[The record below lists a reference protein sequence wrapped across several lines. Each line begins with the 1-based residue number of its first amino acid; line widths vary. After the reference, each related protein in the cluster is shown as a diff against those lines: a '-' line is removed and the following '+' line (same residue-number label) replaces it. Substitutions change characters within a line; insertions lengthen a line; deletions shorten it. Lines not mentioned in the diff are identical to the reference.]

1 MGWWP
6 AWESGKVQL
15 VDTRAS
21 SAREIFMAKAPS
33 CSPTATSSRESSAG
47 ATLCM
52 VCSVRLNLAGGFKSP
67 FRVCCVCLCVSMHV
81 DEHAR
86 MHGYLCVRM
95 CACMHACTYAYT
107 YAYTKD
113 RYAYTAGMLT
123 HSLTHEFV
131 HTGDRSILDPQLE
144 PTSAVPVGVPS
155 EASPA
160 MQQAASPA
168 PMQAE
173 GVSGRQCLNA
183 LI

>member
-1 MGWWP
+1 
-6 AWESGKVQL
+6 
-15 VDTRAS
+15 
-21 SAREIFMAKAPS
+21 
-33 CSPTATSSRESSAG
+33 
-47 ATLCM
+47 
-52 VCSVRLNLAGGFKSP
+52 
-67 FRVCCVCLCVSMHV
+67 
-81 DEHAR
+81 

-155 EASPA
+155 EASPDVP
-160 MQQAASPA
+160 QAVSPA
-168 PMQAE
+168 PMQADFSPRAKNKNHDE
-173 GVSGRQCLNA
+173 DKQVYDKHRPFFGLRDIWKGSPQVETRETRWC
-183 LI
+183 